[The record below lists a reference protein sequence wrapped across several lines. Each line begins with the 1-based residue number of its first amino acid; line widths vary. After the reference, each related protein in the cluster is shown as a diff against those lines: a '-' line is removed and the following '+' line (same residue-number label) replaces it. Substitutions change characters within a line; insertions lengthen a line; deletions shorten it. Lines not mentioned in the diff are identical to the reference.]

1 MSKQLIGSIC
11 LSDLIEQAKKGHTAF
26 SKADNGKIYGNV
38 KVWLNETKDKFGN
51 DASIQINPK
60 ADTGFQFE
68 YIGNLRY
75 VEPKIQ
81 EVSQEDVA
89 NMPDDDDLPF

>member
-11 LSDLIEQAKKGHTAF
+11 LTDLIDFAKKGHTSFA
-26 SKADNGKIYGNV
+26 KAENGKIYANV
-38 KVWLNETKDKFGN
+38 KVWLNDTKDKFGN
-51 DASIQINPK
+51 DASMQINPK

-75 VEPKIQ
+75 VEPKISD
-81 EVSQEDVA
+81 VSQQDIQE
-89 NMPDDDDLPF
+89 MPDDEDLPF